1 MVKFDYI
8 SGFNAIKHQIYR
20 TMISGNKDFDNVR
33 FEKITLSLLNRTAPG
48 WIKK

>member
-8 SGFNAIKHQIYR
+8 SGFKAIKHQIYK
-20 TMISGNKDFDNVR
+20 TMISGNKDFDDDR
-33 FEKITLSLLNRTAPG
+33 FEKHTESLLNRTAPG

>member
-8 SGFNAIKHQIYR
+8 SGFNAIKHQIYK
-20 TMISGNKDFDNVR
+20 TMMSGNKDFDNER
-33 FEKITLSLLNRTAPG
+33 FEKHTKSLLNRTAPG